1 MDLVFQGGRADGA
14 FFLENCHYPFDL
26 QVGPLLGT
34 QGEGGRVGPFQ
45 TNPRI
50 NSANRI
56 VKVLLQAHEVRGLYC
71 EKMVLTKINMVS
83 SPYVQGLSNFQ
94 QYTCRHAELD
104 EHKLMAWALKIILH
118 DKVSLL
124 FIV

>member
-1 MDLVFQGGRADGA
+1 
-14 FFLENCHYPFDL
+14 
-26 QVGPLLGT
+26 
-34 QGEGGRVGPFQ
+34 
-45 TNPRI
+45 
-50 NSANRI
+50 
-56 VKVLLQAHEVRGLYC
+56 
-71 EKMVLTKINMVS
+71 MVLTKINMVS

>member
-1 MDLVFQGGRADGA
+1 M
-14 FFLENCHYPFDL
+14 
-26 QVGPLLGT
+26 
-34 QGEGGRVGPFQ
+34 
-45 TNPRI
+45 

-71 EKMVLTKINMVS
+71 EQMVLTKINMVS

>member
-1 MDLVFQGGRADGA
+1 MGLF
-14 FFLENCHYPFDL
+14 FFLENYHYPFDL

-34 QGEGGRVGPFQ
+34 QGEGGGELAPSRQ
-45 TNPRI
+45 ILESTLQI
-50 NSANRI
+50 E
-56 VKVLLQAHEVRGLYC
+56 LLKYYCRLMKYGDYC
-71 EKMVLTKINMVS
+71 EQMVLTKINMVS

>member
-1 MDLVFQGGRADGA
+1 
-14 FFLENCHYPFDL
+14 
-26 QVGPLLGT
+26 
-34 QGEGGRVGPFQ
+34 
-45 TNPRI
+45 
-50 NSANRI
+50 
-56 VKVLLQAHEVRGLYC
+56 
-71 EKMVLTKINMVS
+71 MVLTKINMVS

-124 FIV
+124 FIVFTISTLIAGYRLAGGQ

>member
-1 MDLVFQGGRADGA
+1 MTIAVDLGRKATK
-14 FFLENCHYPFDL
+14 P
-26 QVGPLLGT
+26 
-34 QGEGGRVGPFQ
+34 
-45 TNPRI
+45 TNQK

-56 VKVLLQAHEVRGLYC
+56 VKQLLQAHEVRGLYC
-71 EKMVLTKINMVS
+71 EQMVLTKINMVS

-94 QYTCRHAELD
+94 QYTCS
-104 EHKLMAWALKIILH
+104 AWALKIILH

>member
-1 MDLVFQGGRADGA
+1 MCTLKNEHVPPNGNTRGYM
-14 FFLENCHYPFDL
+14 YP
-26 QVGPLLGT
+26 QTEIWVGML
-34 QGEGGRVGPFQ
+34 
-45 TNPRI
+45 
-50 NSANRI
+50 
-56 VKVLLQAHEVRGLYC
+56 EVRGLYC
-71 EKMVLTKINMVS
+71 ELMVLTKINMVS

-118 DKVSLL
+118 DTVSLL